1 MIIVYKMHDEPDYM
15 GGLTQVGQTFIIEN
29 YETAE
34 LFVDFM
40 QKIEKDNYVHYQI
53 LDTDEAIKVN
63 GIGIEETDDGQKL
76 VINPETG
83 ERVAVDIR
91 RIK

>member
-1 MIIVYKMHDEPDYM
+1 
-15 GGLTQVGQTFIIEN
+15 
-29 YETAE
+29 
-34 LFVDFM
+34 M
-40 QKIEKDNYVHYQI
+40 QKIEKDNYVYYQI

-91 RIK
+91 RNK